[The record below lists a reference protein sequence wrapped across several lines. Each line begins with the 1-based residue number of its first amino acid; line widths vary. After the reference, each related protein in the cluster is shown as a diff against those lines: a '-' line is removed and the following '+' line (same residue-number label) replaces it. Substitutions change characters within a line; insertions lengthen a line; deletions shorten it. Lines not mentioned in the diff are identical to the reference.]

1 MKSKIH
7 ILFTSTF
14 DASFISNDLESLRKK
29 YDVTAIGAHGL
40 PALIR
45 YFRALLSTDLTFSW
59 FASVHSSLLVF
70 LARRRRMPSVIV
82 VGGADVAQEKEF
94 NYGVWNSWWR
104 SRIVRYGITHASM
117 VLCVDEFLKN
127 EAKRLANYD
136 GSNLATI
143 PTGFD
148 THFFSP
154 AGQKDH
160 IVLTVGACPDMA
172 RIKKKGIDVL
182 LDVAQRMPETKFII
196 VGIAQSISPQ
206 LVVPVNVELHPLV
219 SKQELLNFY
228 RRSKV
233 YCQPSRHE
241 GLPSTLCEAML
252 CECIPVG
259 SRVAGIPNAV
269 GETGFLVERENVE
282 QTVRALEAALKSGP
296 ELGRKARIRI
306 AKQFSPERRAE
317 ALYTIIDHL
326 CR

>member
-1 MKSKIH
+1 MESRKH

-29 YDVTAIGAHGL
+29 YDVTATHAHGF

-45 YFRALLSTDLTFSW
+45 YFRALPSTDLTFSW

-70 LARRRRMPSVIV
+70 LARLMRIPSVIV
-82 VGGADVAQEKEF
+82 IGGADVAQEREF

-117 VLCVDEFLKN
+117 VLCVDDFLKN

-136 GSNLATI
+136 GDNLSTL

-148 THFFSP
+148 AQFFSP
-154 AGQKDH
+154 AGQKEGT
-160 IVLTVGACPDMA
+160 ILTVGACPDLS
-172 RIKKKGIDVL
+172 RIKKKGIDIL
-182 LDVAQRMPETKFII
+182 LAAAQRMPDTKFVI
-196 VGIAQSISPQ
+196 VGVTESVAKQFDA
-206 LVVPVNVELHPLV
+206 PVNVEIHPLV
-219 SKQELLNFY
+219 SKQELLGFY

-241 GLPSTLCEAML
+241 GLPSALCEAML
-252 CECIPVG
+252 CECVPVG

-282 QTVRALEAALKSGP
+282 QTVKSLHAALKASP
-296 ELGRKARIRI
+296 EQGRKARARI
-306 AKQFSPERRAE
+306 VELFSATRRAE
-317 ALYTIIDHL
+317 ALSTVIDQL